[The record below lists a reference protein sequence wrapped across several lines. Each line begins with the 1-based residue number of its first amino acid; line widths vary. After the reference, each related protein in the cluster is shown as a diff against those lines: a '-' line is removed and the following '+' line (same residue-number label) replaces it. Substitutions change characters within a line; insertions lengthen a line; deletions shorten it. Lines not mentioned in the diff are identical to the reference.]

1 MAFSS
6 LFKRTLAA
14 EHPVLLC
21 GINNDDK
28 LLLWQHW
35 QRSYGAGKGTS
46 LGNPR
51 AALLE
56 ITGADKIRLHHVDCD
71 GVDARKLY
79 RIPLAWQHKILWLAD
94 GVKL

>member
-6 LFKRTLAA
+6 LFKKTLTA

-21 GINNDDK
+21 GLNNNDK
-28 LLLWQHW
+28 RLLWQHW

-51 AALLE
+51 AVLLE
-56 ITGADKIRLHHVDCD
+56 IPGADNIKLHHVDAD
-71 GVDARKLY
+71 GVDARKLEES
-79 RIPLAWQHKILWLAD
+79 PLIWQS
-94 GVKL
+94 

>member
-6 LFKRTLAA
+6 LFKKTLAA

-21 GINNDDK
+21 GLNNDDK

-35 QRSYGAGKGTS
+35 RRSYGAGTGTS
-46 LGNPR
+46 FGNPR

-56 ITGADKIRLHHVDCD
+56 IPGADKIKLHHVDSD
-71 GVDARKLY
+71 GVDARKPN
-79 RIPLAWQHKILWLAD
+79 RVP
-94 GVKL
+94 